1 MDELTSKDR
10 RALRAR
16 AHRLDPVVIVGGE
29 GLTDAVL
36 AEIDRNLTAH
46 ELIKVRV
53 AEAGRDERDEIM
65 ETICGRTGCAPVQHI
80 GKILVVYRPAPEPEP
95 KPAPRPARKP
105 ATNRIPVRKADARE
119 PYNAF
124 ARPGRPPRPT
134 TRNRKDSGT
143 GKAVP
148 RRARPGR

>member
-29 GLTDAVL
+29 GLTDAVV

-53 AEAGRDERDEIM
+53 AEAERDERDEIM
-65 ETICGRTGCAPVQHI
+65 EAICGRTGCAPVQHI
-80 GKILVVYRPAPEPEP
+80 GKILVVYRPAPAPEE

-105 ATNRIPVRKADARE
+105 AASRKPARKAEGRE
-119 PYNAF
+119 PYSAF
-124 ARPGRPPRPT
+124 ARPGRPRRPT
-134 TRNRKDSGT
+134 TRTRKDPGT
-143 GKAVP
+143 GKAAP
-148 RRARPGR
+148 RRARFGR